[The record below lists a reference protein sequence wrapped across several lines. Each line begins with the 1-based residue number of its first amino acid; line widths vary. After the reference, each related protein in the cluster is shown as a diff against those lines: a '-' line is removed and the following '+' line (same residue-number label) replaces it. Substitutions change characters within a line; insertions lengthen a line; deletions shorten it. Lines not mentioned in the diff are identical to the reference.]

1 MREAKLNEAVD
12 MMIRTDRMH
21 MALIDSR
28 IKSIG
33 LHRTQ
38 HRILMR
44 LSRFGHLP
52 SQKELAEHL
61 DITAAAVTGALK
73 KLERDG
79 YVERTIGQD
88 NRFNELKLTK
98 KGKELVELTRKRCSE
113 VDTAI
118 FDGFTSEELT
128 GYIECLNKLQ
138 ENMKRLSVEANKIAE
153 KRGNN

>member
-1 MREAKLNEAVD
+1 MLETKLGEAVD

-21 MALIDSR
+21 MSLIDSR

-33 LHRTQ
+33 IHRTQ

-44 LSRFGHLP
+44 LSRCGRLP

-88 NRFNELKLTK
+88 NRYNELKLTQ
-98 KGKELVELTRKRCSE
+98 KGKELVMLTRQRCSE
-113 VDTAI
+113 VDNAI
-118 FDGFTSEELT
+118 FEGFTEQELT
-128 GYIECLNKLQ
+128 SYTGCLNKLQ
-138 ENMKRLSVEANKIAE
+138 ENMKRLLDEANKTNESEE
-153 KRGNN
+153 KI